1 MEKLKRIKRFFKLAM
16 LVAACCSMS
25 AKGQVLVDTVS
36 LAHTEGLN
44 LGPVI
49 SFSEVEYKDKDDNTG
64 KIERNTLGLSF
75 VYKLNPQVGLLF
87 QAGDTYKATYKG
99 RGTYNNRVD
108 GTMFGGGLNFVM
120 YKYDNVAFIGY
131 GLINYVTDS
140 FDKPTFDVNVTD
152 IHVGAITAVKGTD
165 TVTFYGAVDLVPY
178 SKGTLKYDRFN
189 VDVQRD
195 EIVNLKLGLD
205 FTLPGIDI
213 KPEVTLLG
221 EKAVTLTASFVM

>member
-1 MEKLKRIKRFFKLAM
+1 MKRIKRFIKLAL
-16 LVAACCSMS
+16 LVTAFCSIS
-25 AKGQVLVDTVS
+25 AKGQILVDTVS
-36 LAHTEGLN
+36 VVHQGELSI
-44 LGPVI
+44 GPSL
-49 SFSEVEYKDKDDNTG
+49 SFSEIQYKDKDDNTG
-64 KIERNTLGLSF
+64 KIERNTLGLSL
-75 VYKLNPQVGLLF
+75 VYKLNPDVSLLL

-108 GTMFGGGLNFVM
+108 GNMFGGGLNFVM

-140 FDKPTFDVNVTD
+140 FDKPTFDVNLTD

-195 EIVNLKLGLD
+195 EMVNLKLGLD
-205 FTLPGIDI
+205 FTLPGVDI